1 MVIGGLFQ
9 KLILNS
15 HLKHDLAT
23 GRTFKTEGTK
33 GQKFI
38 KAWQVLKNASLA
50 RAE

>member
-33 GQKFI
+33 GLKFI
-38 KAWQVLKNASLA
+38 KGLA
-50 RAE
+50 GIKECQFG